1 MSRVYYYL
9 PFPPSPPKPVSL
21 CAAFLLVFSGPTPS
35 FLLPSS
41 TLTNDALQRC
51 ASECRLACTPL
62 FGLLRYRA
70 PLCVSVWELGPWT
83 VFVSLQAQDSHSQR
97 LLVNSV
103 LTSLSPSPLSFCP
116 GPAASHPHSN
126 VIFFYDSS
134 TKGALPSPFLSSVL
148 SSVAT
153 VLCTTWLTILSP
165 SYLDFNYEN

>member
-70 PLCVSVWELGPWT
+70 PLCLSVWELGPWT

-97 LLVNSV
+97 LS
-103 LTSLSPSPLSFCP
+103 LTQFSPLSP
-116 GPAASHPHSN
+116 PARFH
-126 VIFFYDSS
+126 
-134 TKGALPSPFLSSVL
+134 SVL
-148 SSVAT
+148 VPRRPTPTPTSSFFMIPAQKG
-153 VLCTTWLTILSP
+153 LSHLH
-165 SYLDFNYEN
+165 S